1 MKRVAVPASIK
12 FLMVGVVNTAVG
24 LTVIYG
30 LKWLGRSDVTANILG
45 YLCGLMV
52 SFTLNRNWTFR
63 HAGTIL
69 PAALRFLLVFAVA
82 YLANLGTV
90 LGLIRL
96 LGVNGYVAQTLG
108 IIPYTTLFYL
118 GSRYVAFRPEESD
131 RP

>member
-1 MKRVAVPASIK
+1 MRIAAPASIK
-12 FLMVGVVNTAVG
+12 FLLVGVVNTAVG
-24 LTVIYG
+24 LAIIYG
-30 LKWLGRSDVTANILG
+30 LKWLRRSDVTANILG

-118 GSRYVAFRPEESD
+118 GSRYVAFRPEESH
-131 RP
+131 RS